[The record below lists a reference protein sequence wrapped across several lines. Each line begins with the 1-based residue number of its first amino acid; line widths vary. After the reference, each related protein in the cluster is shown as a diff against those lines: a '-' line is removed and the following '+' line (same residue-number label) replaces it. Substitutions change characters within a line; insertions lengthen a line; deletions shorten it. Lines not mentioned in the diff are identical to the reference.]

1 MKILTGRMIWMN
13 HCKSNSKILVPKEKK
28 KGRKKEDTHNYH
40 MIHLLLGSSYKH
52 TLSAAS

>member
-40 MIHLLLGSSYKH
+40 MIHLLLGSSHKH